1 MSDTEHSE
9 PEDVDISLFEIPPAA
24 AYFETIQQLQKVNAK
39 LDVLIGHQCEILAAL
54 NSTDVDSNLDQARSE
69 VARLYE
75 AHLLRY
81 FGETDIDKE
90 ALKRSIHHADR
101 RSAEADLEDDRP
113 SANNSADQ
121 KPAKGDSAS

>member
-1 MSDTEHSE
+1 MSDTEHLE
-9 PEDVDISLFEIPPAA
+9 PEELDIAFFEIPPAA

-54 NSTDVDSNLDQARSE
+54 NETDVETNLDQARTE

-81 FGETDIDKE
+81 FSETDIDKE
-90 ALKRSIHHADR
+90 ALKKSIHPADR
-101 RSAEADLEDDRP
+101 QHSE
-113 SANNSADQ
+113 
-121 KPAKGDSAS
+121 